1 MVALNVKEEVHT
13 LADFTQNSAEFIEQL
28 EETGQ
33 PVTLTVNGKA
43 KVIIQDAQAYRR
55 MLELADQM
63 EMLEG
68 IQESL
73 DSMKQG
79 KGISLHD
86 FKKRMSEKYGLP
98 MERPGQK

>member
-1 MVALNVKEEVHT
+1 MVALNVSEEIHS
-13 LADFTQNSAEFIEQL
+13 LSDFTQNSAEFIEQL

-33 PVTLTVNGKA
+33 PVILTVNGQA
-43 KVIIQDAQAYRR
+43 KVIVQDAVAYQR
-55 MLELADQM
+55 MLELVDRM

-79 KGISLHD
+79 KGKPAREFFAELRRKHGIPQ
-86 FKKRMSEKYGLP
+86 RE
-98 MERPGQK
+98 E